1 MISQLW
7 IPPWFKT
14 QIIITSSF
22 LQEFEQI
29 SGNRRIQPRPPTS
42 TPEELAT
49 TLQNYISG
57 GKVAIHIQITDYDV
71 NIIQQILIREIPATK
86 FLKCTYFAQDIQTEE
101 EAFRVV
107 SIWHKEQKH
116 PGITALYEDLKNK
129 VYHKQ
134 LKIIINKITNNCDIC
149 NRAKYNWNPI
159 TFKFKKN
166 RNTFQ

>member
-1 MISQLW
+1 MKMLTIICLFNQQSMLKKNNNMIIIND
-7 IPPWFKT
+7 IPTLDTAVNRYKT

-29 SGNRRIQPRPPTS
+29 SGNRRIHVCPTS
-42 TPEELAT
+42 TPEELVT

-107 SIWHKEQKH
+107 SI
-116 PGITALYEDLKNK
+116 
-129 VYHKQ
+129 
-134 LKIIINKITNNCDIC
+134 
-149 NRAKYNWNPI
+149 
-159 TFKFKKN
+159 
-166 RNTFQ
+166 